1 VAHEARLRPLT
12 PGRDI
17 ASSRQTMAGQAGNG
31 QQHQGGDWGW
41 IERSVLSSELAA
53 VAFAL
58 KPGQVG
64 DPVDTSTAVYLML
77 VEQVRPAHVK
87 PLREVRDDIDKTL
100 RVQEQA
106 RLEKQ
111 WIEALKK
118 KTFIRYF

>member
-1 VAHEARLRPLT
+1 
-12 PGRDI
+12 
-17 ASSRQTMAGQAGNG
+17 M
-31 QQHQGGDWGW
+31 
-41 IERSVLSSELAA
+41 LSSELAA